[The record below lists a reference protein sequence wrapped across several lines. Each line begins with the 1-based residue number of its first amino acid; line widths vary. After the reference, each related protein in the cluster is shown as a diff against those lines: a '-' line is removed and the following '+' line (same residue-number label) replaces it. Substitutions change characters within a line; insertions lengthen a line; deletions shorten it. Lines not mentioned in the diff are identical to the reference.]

1 MSSCHAYAAS
11 SSSASAPPRYG
22 VAVRYCQ
29 ASRRF
34 VMMAAVLVTAAILPM
49 IAGTVAAAARPVSL
63 VAFGDSLSAGYQL
76 PADDAF
82 PAQLQAAL
90 RAKGLDVTVANAGVS
105 GDTAQAGLDRLDWS
119 VPDGTDAV
127 IVELGANDMLRG
139 LDPATTEATL
149 DTILTRLQARHIK
162 VLFAGMYALRNLGP
176 DYQKAFEA
184 IYPAL
189 AKKHD
194 VPLYPFFLDGV
205 AQDPALKL
213 PDGLHPNAKGVATIV
228 ERILPAAETLVRA
241 AQKS

>member
-1 MSSCHAYAAS
+1 L
-11 SSSASAPPRYG
+11 
-22 VAVRYCQ
+22 
-29 ASRRF
+29 RRF
-34 VMMAAVLVTAAILPM
+34 VVMAATLITAAVLPMMAAI
-49 IAGTVAAAARPVSL
+49 GAAAARPVSL

-149 DTILTRLQARHIK
+149 DTILTRLQARNIK

-176 DYQKAFEA
+176 DYRKAFEG

-228 ERILPAAETLVRA
+228 ERILPAAEALVRA